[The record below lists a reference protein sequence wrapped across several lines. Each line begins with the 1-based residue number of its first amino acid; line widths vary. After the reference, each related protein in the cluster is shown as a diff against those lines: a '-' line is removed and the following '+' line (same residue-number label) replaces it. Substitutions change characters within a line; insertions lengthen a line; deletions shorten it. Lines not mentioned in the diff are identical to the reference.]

1 MVNEMSGKNK
11 PRFDEKRDHEWRK
24 RLSKLAY
31 KVTRQGGT
39 ERAFS
44 GELYTENRDGDYHC
58 VCCNHLL
65 FTSEMKYESGCGWPS
80 FHTEHP
86 EAGIV
91 RLEDYSHGMIRV
103 EVRCQSCDAHLGHVF
118 NDGPREHGG
127 ERYCINSV
135 CLDFMMEESE

>member
-1 MVNEMSGKNK
+1 MVNDMSSKNK
-11 PRFDEKRDHEWRK
+11 PKFDEKRDPEWRK

-135 CLDFMMEESE
+135 CLDFIVEESE